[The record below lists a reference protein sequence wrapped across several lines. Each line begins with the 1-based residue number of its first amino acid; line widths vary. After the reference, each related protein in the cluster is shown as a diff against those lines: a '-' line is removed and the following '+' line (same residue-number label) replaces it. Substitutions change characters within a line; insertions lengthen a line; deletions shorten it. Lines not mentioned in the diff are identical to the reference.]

1 METEKQSATMVD
13 LIELGRECE
22 WHSAIQHWFERGS
35 LGRIVELLREN
46 RPMRDVEARF
56 VAAIFAGEV
65 RHWGASGGPSIAKQ
79 RQKHY
84 RNATLVRPL
93 FKRMLKIKQW
103 QAKRHPE
110 MRIDARSEAFEY
122 VSVFFR
128 GELSPDAVKKIV
140 EEPKAQ
146 YFYGMP
152 VDAKAALAALWEKF
166 KKKPEEVL

>member
-56 VAAIFAGEV
+56 VAAILAGEV
-65 RHWGASGGPSIAKQ
+65 RHWGVRGGPSIAKQ
-79 RQKHY
+79 RKTHW
-84 RNATLVRPL
+84 RNVNLVRPV
-93 FKRMLKIKQW
+93 FERALKIKQW
-103 QAKRHPE
+103 RAKRHPE

-122 VSVFFR
+122 VSVFLH

-140 EEPKAQ
+140 EEPKAR